1 MIQRQNVGFY
11 SLADIRGKVR
21 ITAASSL
28 CKRPRAA
35 RVLGRGGLDVRHM
48 GHAYVRNVCSLLG
61 ADACKALKGRAGRN
75 EQTRSSYRCHLPK
88 YQEML
93 TSN

>member
-11 SLADIRGKVR
+11 SPADIRGKIR
-21 ITAASSL
+21 ITAASSQG
-28 CKRPRAA
+28 KHPRVG
-35 RVLGRGGLDVRHM
+35 RVLGRGGLDVRCM
-48 GHAYVRNVCSLLG
+48 GHTYVRNVCSLLR
-61 ADACKALKGRAGRN
+61 AEACKALKGRAGRN